1 MLFHVDPDQIT
12 EAKER
17 SKVKYIIFGTVGAV
31 CFIVIVMFISC
42 LAIKRRRHSN
52 ISDDDVQPYSVS
64 LPTNESLLEN
74 VDTD

>member
-1 MLFHVDPDQIT
+1 MLFHVDADQIT
-12 EAKER
+12 EA
-17 SKVKYIIFGTVGAV
+17 KYIIFGTVGAV